1 MPTSDRL
8 HASAHG
14 VEKVALA
21 KRREAVSFS
30 DGARS
35 VERKEEI
42 APRASTSLPGCCR
55 ERIKEQRADELS
67 GAWRHQRGNP
77 LYLAVLIGR
86 QSQAGTSRFYDFQI
100 DGEFL
105 SLCLI
110 AGRD

>member
-1 MPTSDRL
+1 MPASGRL

-14 VEKVALA
+14 VEKVALP

-42 APRASTSLPGCCR
+42 ALRASTSLPGGCR
-55 ERIKEQRADELS
+55 ARLKKQRADGLF

-77 LYLAVLIGR
+77 LYLAVLISGMR
-86 QSQAGTSRFYDFQI
+86 
-100 DGEFL
+100 
-105 SLCLI
+105 LI
-110 AGRD
+110 FFAIVVSPL